1 MVLGRLIRVR
11 KKRNDKEAAIYV
23 VAEAETDEAVNVL
36 QRALSRPRKEYEDLG
51 HVNDTFVISL
61 DLKPGQFKRI

>member
-1 MVLGRLIRVR
+1 MSWPRR
-11 KKRNDKEAAIYV
+11 KLMKRSMF
-23 VAEAETDEAVNVL
+23 VL

>member
-1 MVLGRLIRVR
+1 MALGRLIRVR
-11 KKRNDKEAAIYV
+11 KKRNDTEAAIYV
-23 VAEAETDEAVNVL
+23 VAESETDEAVNVL

-51 HVNDTFVISL
+51 RVNDSFVISL

>member
-1 MVLGRLIRVR
+1 
-11 KKRNDKEAAIYV
+11 
-23 VAEAETDEAVNVL
+23 VAEPETDEAVNVL

-51 HVNDTFVISL
+51 RVNDSFVISL